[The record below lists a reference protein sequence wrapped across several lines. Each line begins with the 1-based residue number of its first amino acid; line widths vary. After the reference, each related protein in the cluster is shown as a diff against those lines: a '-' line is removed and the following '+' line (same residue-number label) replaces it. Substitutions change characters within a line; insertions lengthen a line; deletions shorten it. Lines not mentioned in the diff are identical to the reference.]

1 VRNKSIILKVA
12 LLGLCFAVSFRTA
25 RAADATKPAG
35 KTDLATAP
43 TTILVAAAQPRPEA
57 GKPATT
63 SFLSSK
69 RKSGIAKFS
78 ASDDALGRHISRFSG
93 PPGPTLTVPG
103 ATFLRSPLT
112 PAQMGQLYSESVE
125 ISEGELLYDFPPG
138 TALRRVVVTQTAQK
152 N

>member
-1 VRNKSIILKVA
+1 VRKKSIILKFA

-25 RAADATKPAG
+25 TGGDATKPAP
-35 KTDLATAP
+35 KTVTATAP
-43 TTILVAAAQPRPEA
+43 GGILLAAAPTRPEA
-57 GKPATT
+57 GRQAMA
-63 SFLSSK
+63 SFQSSK

-78 ASDDALGRHISRFSG
+78 TSDDALGRHVSRFSG

-112 PAQMGQLYSESVE
+112 PAQMGQLYSESLE

-138 TALRRVVVTQTAQK
+138 TALRKVVAVQTAQK